1 MDLYTKTKIKNLNKL
16 IEEMDSE
23 LNSLPDGELIVYKNN
38 GSYRWYYLTGNSKI
52 YLSKKNKQLAEK
64 LAYKKYILLKKQALL
79 EQKAVIE
86 FNSTKVFQAQKAMQD
101 FLKFPGNI
109 ELLSKTHIR
118 SDFEWP
124 TKDFKTNTLYPEQKC
139 IPCPSGNYVR
149 SKSEGLIDMVLT
161 EHAIPFRYECELII
175 GTQTF
180 YPDFTLINPTNGK
193 IIYWEHLGLMD
204 NPNYAKNVFS
214 KIRTYYNNGIIPGKN
229 LIITYETSENP
240 FSYVQAEAALTIMN
254 L

>member
-118 SDFEWP
+118 SDFECMCAWI
-124 TKDFKTNTLYPEQKC
+124 YQ
-139 IPCPSGNYVR
+139 CPR
-149 SKSEGLIDMVLT
+149 SHRTMV
-161 EHAIPFRYECELII
+161 
-175 GTQTF
+175 
-180 YPDFTLINPTNGK
+180 
-193 IIYWEHLGLMD
+193 W
-204 NPNYAKNVFS
+204 
-214 KIRTYYNNGIIPGKN
+214 
-229 LIITYETSENP
+229 
-240 FSYVQAEAALTIMN
+240 
-254 L
+254 